1 MSESNQLILAN
12 LIAARAEQ
20 KPDLDILTFEGA
32 GVRDDEIRTYSDLWQ
47 NGNRIAAGLIE
58 RGMEVGDRFALFM
71 RNHPE
76 FVDTMVGASVSGC
89 VFVPIDPRTKGA
101 KLAYTLNNS
110 QCKGIVTAD
119 YAIPHIMEIIDQ
131 LDHLQWIWV
140 LESDEGENVEISDL
154 RQRYA
159 RRIGSLRSVAEILD
173 TPFQT
178 VDVRVRTGQ
187 EPLQII
193 YTSGTTGDPKGVVR
207 SNESYGGATMLGAMF
222 GLSEQDRPYTGLSLT
237 HGNAQLMTLGPT
249 LGMGLRAVF
258 SRRFTKSRLW
268 DITRKY
274 GNTFYNLLGG
284 MAMAIYSEPE
294 RDNDAENPVEFV
306 ISAGMPYG
314 IWEQFE
320 HRFNLKILECYGAIE
335 GGLAIKPIG
344 QGPVGSFGK
353 PPPGSE
359 MRIVDEQDNECKPGE
374 LGELISRPVG
384 AAQPEVEYFG
394 NKEASESKTRGGWL
408 RSGDVCHRDE
418 DGWFFFDYRKGGG
431 IRHNGDFINPGFVEG
446 VIAECPEVTDVFVYG
461 VPAKSGSPG
470 EKDIVAAVVPVDAET
485 FDAGRVF
492 NKCRKD
498 LESNFVPSFLQLVRE
513 IPKTASEKPQER
525 FLLEAFSEESGNIFS
540 ET

>member
-1 MSESNQLILAN
+1 MSEANQLILAN

-47 NGNRIAAGLIE
+47 NGNKIAAGLIE

-76 FVDTMVGASVSGC
+76 FVDTMVGASISGC

-119 YAIPHIMEIIDQ
+119 YAIPHIVEIMDQ
-131 LDHLQWIWV
+131 LHHLQWIWV
-140 LESDEGENVEISDL
+140 LESDEGENVEISEL
-154 RQRYA
+154 GSQYPKQI
-159 RRIGSLRSVAEILD
+159 RRVRSVAEVLD
-173 TPFQT
+173 VPFQAI
-178 VDVRVRTGQ
+178 DVKVKTGK

-207 SNESYGGATMLGAMF
+207 SNESYGGATMFGGMF

-249 LGMGLRAVF
+249 LGMGMRAVF

-268 DITRKY
+268 DIARKY

-294 RDNDAENPVEFV
+294 RDDDADNPIQFV

-314 IWEQFE
+314 IWEHFE
-320 HRFNLKILECYGAIE
+320 ERFNLKILECYGAIE

-344 QGPVGSFGK
+344 QGPIGSFGK
-353 PPPGSE
+353 PPPGAE
-359 MRIVDEQDNECKPGE
+359 MQIVDDQDNECNPGE
-374 LGELISRPVG
+374 LGELISRPIG
-384 AAQPEVEYFG
+384 ADQPEVEYFG
-394 NKEASESKTRGGWL
+394 NKEASISKTRGGWL
-408 RSGDVCHRDE
+408 RSGDVCHRDA

-446 VIAECPEVTDVFVYG
+446 VIAECTEVTDVFVYG
-461 VPAKSGSPG
+461 VTAKSGSPG
-470 EKDIVAAVVPVDAET
+470 EKDIVAAIVPVDAAT
-485 FDAGRVF
+485 FDARSVF

-498 LESNFVPSFLQLVRE
+498 LESNFVPSYLQVVGE

-525 FLLEAFSEESGNIFS
+525 FLLNEFSEEADNIFT